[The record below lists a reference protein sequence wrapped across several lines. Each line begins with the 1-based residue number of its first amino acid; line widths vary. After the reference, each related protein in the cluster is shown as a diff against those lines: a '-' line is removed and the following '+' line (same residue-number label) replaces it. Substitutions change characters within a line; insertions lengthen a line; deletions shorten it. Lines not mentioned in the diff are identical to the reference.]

1 MTQTALS
8 RLILVPIALLLA
20 LSPALSGHAL
30 PTPIPV
36 PPLRTRATLLVD
48 STNQIFLLRGV
59 EMPGLEVAN
68 PGQSDLDAQ
77 HAMTALTFRIIQQR
91 WNMNAVRLPVSA
103 AIWRRDGQAYLD
115 QIAAVAAAA
124 NQEKLV
130 VILAAYGDARSGAAV
145 DTGLPGSDVA
155 AFWTACAAFF
165 KSTPGLVFALYNE
178 PSTRSIPGS
187 SPSAHRAA
195 DWRIWL
201 SGGAI
206 AGGQTA
212 VGMQALVDAIRSTG
226 AQQIISAPGFQD
238 SLEFQG
244 FGPDYYIR
252 DSNVIYETHPF
263 YDHGTTAGDWD
274 ANLAGVAGQFPIY
287 AGAWGMP
294 FGHADAACSAIP
306 AGVPQATDL
315 LFQTVAYFDQHNI
328 SWTAADFEPGSL
340 IRNFTD
346 DAATTLDQ
354 QWTCDASNDP
364 QNGIGQFILLFM
376 TGDPA
381 GFGSIDPSQIASA
394 AGGPAEPVAPGQI
407 ISIFGQ
413 LIGPQNSVGAQLDA
427 SGNIARLLGDTQV
440 FFDGIPAPMFLAG
453 YFQVNVQVP
462 YEVAGEAAAK
472 VQLVFRGVPSNLIQ
486 LPLVDAA
493 PGLLVPLASTD
504 AAAFNQDGTLN
515 SASNAAARGSIL
527 TVFATG
533 CGQTS
538 PASAT
543 GVPAQLPPPLPAL
556 PLTLTVANL
565 QAEILFAGAAPG
577 LVGATQINLRIPPDV
592 PVESPPAR
600 APLIL
605 TVDGHASRA
614 GITFWIQ

>member
-1 MTQTALS
+1 M
-8 RLILVPIALLLA
+8 ALLFA
-20 LSPALSGHAL
+20 LLPALSGHAL

-36 PPLRTRATLLVD
+36 PPLRVRGVLLAD
-48 STNQIFLLRGV
+48 STNQTFLLRGV
-59 EMPGLEVAN
+59 DMPGLEVAN
-68 PGQSDLDAQ
+68 PGQPDIDAKR
-77 HAMTALTFRIIQQR
+77 AMTALTFRIIQQR

-103 AIWRRDGQAYLD
+103 AIWRRDGKAYLD
-115 QIAAVAAAA
+115 QIATVAGAA
-124 NQEKLV
+124 NQENLV
-130 VILAAYGDARSGAAV
+130 VILAAYGDARSGAAA
-145 DTGLPGSDVA
+145 DTGLPGSDLA

-165 KSTPGLVFALYNE
+165 RNTPGLVFGLYNE

-187 SPSAHRAA
+187 SPAAHRAA

-212 VGMQALVDAIRSTG
+212 VGMQALVDAIRSAG
-226 AQQIISAPGFQD
+226 AQQVIAAPGFHD

-252 DSNVIYETHPF
+252 DANVIYETHPF
-263 YDHGTTAGDWD
+263 YDHGTTEAEWD
-274 ANLAGVAGQFPIY
+274 ANLAGVAGIVPVY

-294 FGHADAACSAIP
+294 FGHADSACSAIP
-306 AGVPQATDL
+306 TGVPQATDL
-315 LFQTVAYFDQHNI
+315 LFRTVAYFDRRSI
-328 SWTAADFEPGSL
+328 SWTVADFEGASL
-340 IRNFTD
+340 IQNFTD
-346 DAATTLDQ
+346 YTATSLNQ
-354 QWTCDASNDP
+354 QWTCDAANNP
-364 QNGIGQFILLFM
+364 QTGIGQFILLLM

-381 GFGSIDPSQIASA
+381 GFGSLDPSQIASA
-394 AGGPAEPVAPGQI
+394 SGGPAAPVAPGQI
-407 ISIFGQ
+407 ISIYGQ
-413 LIGPQNSVGAQLDA
+413 LIGPQNPLGAQLDA
-427 SGNIARLLGDTQV
+427 LGNISRLLGDTQV

-472 VQLVFRGVPSNLIQ
+472 VQLVFRGVPSNVIQ
-486 LPLVDAA
+486 LPLADSA
-493 PGLLVPLASTD
+493 PGLLVPLATTD

-515 SASNAAARGSIL
+515 SASNAAPRGSIL

-543 GVPAQLPPPLPAL
+543 GVPAQLPPPAPAL
-556 PLTLTVANL
+556 PVTLTIANRP
-565 QAEILFAGAAPG
+565 AEILFAGAAPG

-592 PVESPPAR
+592 PVESPPGR
-600 APLIL
+600 ALLIL
-605 TVDGHASRA
+605 AVGGHASRP
-614 GITFWIQ
+614 GITFWIK

>member
-1 MTQTALS
+1 M
-8 RLILVPIALLLA
+8 ALLLA

-36 PPLRTRATLLVD
+36 PPLRTRGILLAD
-48 STNQIFLLRGV
+48 STNQTFLLRGV
-59 EMPGLEVAN
+59 RMPGLEVAI
-68 PGQSDLDAQ
+68 PGPPDIDAQ
-77 HAMTALTFRIIQQR
+77 RAMTALTFRIIQQR

-103 AIWRRDGQAYLD
+103 AIWRRDGKAYLD
-115 QIAAVAAAA
+115 RIAAVAAAA
-124 NQEKLV
+124 NQENLV
-130 VILAAYGDARSGAAV
+130 VVLAAYGDARSGAAV
-145 DTGLPGSDVA
+145 DTGLPGSDLV
-155 AFWTACAAFF
+155 AFWTAGAAFF
-165 KSTPGLVFALYNE
+165 KNTPGLVFALYNE

-187 SPSAHRAA
+187 SPSVHRAA
-195 DWRIWL
+195 DWRTWL

-226 AQQIISAPGFQD
+226 AQQIIAAPGFQD

-263 YDHGTTAGDWD
+263 YDHGTTDAEWD
-274 ANLAGVAGQFPIY
+274 ANLAGVGGKFPVY

-294 FGHADAACSAIP
+294 FGHPASACTTIP

-315 LFQTVAYFDQHNI
+315 LFRTVAYFDRRSI
-328 SWTAADFEPGSL
+328 SWTVADFEPGSL
-340 IRNFTD
+340 IQNSTD
-346 DAATTLDQ
+346 DAATALNQ
-354 QWTCDASNDP
+354 QWTCDATNSP
-364 QNGIGQFILLFM
+364 QTGIGQFILLLM

-381 GFGSIDPSQIASA
+381 GFGSLDPSQIASA
-394 AGGPAEPVAPGQI
+394 SGGPAEPVAPGQI
-407 ISIFGQ
+407 ISVYGQ
-413 LIGPQNSVGAQLDA
+413 LIGPQNPMGAQLDA
-427 SGNIARLLGDTQV
+427 SGNIARLLGETQV

-453 YFQVNVQVP
+453 YYQVNVQVP

-472 VQLVFRGVPSNLIQ
+472 VQLVYRGVPSNLIE
-486 LPLVDAA
+486 LPLADSA
-493 PGLLVPLASTD
+493 PGLLVPLATTD

-543 GVPAQLPPPLPAL
+543 GVPAQLPLAAPAL
-556 PLTLTVANL
+556 PVTLTIANL

-577 LVGATQINLRIPPDV
+577 LVGATQINARIPLDV
-592 PVESPPAR
+592 PVESLPGKAS
-600 APLIL
+600 LIL
-605 TVDGHASRA
+605 AVGSHASRI
-614 GITFWIQ
+614 GITFWIK

>member
-1 MTQTALS
+1 
-8 RLILVPIALLLA
+8 
-20 LSPALSGHAL
+20 
-30 PTPIPV
+30 
-36 PPLRTRATLLVD
+36 
-48 STNQIFLLRGV
+48 
-59 EMPGLEVAN
+59 MPGLEAAN
-68 PGQSDLDAQ
+68 PGQPDIDAKR
-77 HAMTALTFRIIQQR
+77 AMTAFTFRIIQQR

-103 AIWRRDGQAYLD
+103 AIWRRDGKAYLD
-115 QIAAVAAAA
+115 QIGAVAAAA
-124 NQEKLV
+124 NQENLV

-145 DTGLPGSDVA
+145 DTGLPGGDLA

-165 KSTPGLVFALYNE
+165 KNTPGLVFALYNE

-226 AQQIISAPGFQD
+226 APQIIAVPGFHD
-238 SLEFQG
+238 SLGYQG
-244 FGPDYYIR
+244 FGPDYYIS
-252 DSNVIYETHPF
+252 DANVIYETHPF
-263 YDHGTTAGDWD
+263 YDHGTTAGEWD
-274 ANLAGVAGQFPIY
+274 SSLAGVAGTFPVY

-294 FGHADAACSAIP
+294 FGHPDSACSAIP
-306 AGVPQATDL
+306 TGVPQATDL
-315 LFQTVAYFDQHNI
+315 LFQTVAYFDQRSI
-328 SWTAADFEPGSL
+328 SWTVADFEPGSL
-340 IRNFTD
+340 IQNFTD
-346 DAATTLDQ
+346 DAATNLNQ
-354 QWTCDASNDP
+354 QWACDATNNP
-364 QNGIGQFILLFM
+364 QNGIGQFILLLM

-394 AGGPAEPVAPGQI
+394 AGGPVAPVAPGQI
-407 ISIFGQ
+407 ISIYGQ
-413 LIGPQNSVGAQLDA
+413 LIGPQNSVGAQLDT
-427 SGNIARLLGDTQV
+427 SGNITRLLGDTQV

-472 VQLVFRGVPSNLIQ
+472 VQLVYRGVPSNLIQ
-486 LPLVDAA
+486 LPLADAA
-493 PGLLVPLASTD
+493 PGLLVPLATTD
-504 AAAFNQDGTLN
+504 AAALNQDGTLN
-515 SASNAAARGSIL
+515 SESNAAGRGSIL

-543 GVPAQLPPPLPAL
+543 GVPAPLPPPLPAL
-556 PLTLTVANL
+556 PLTLTVATV
-565 QAEILFAGAAPG
+565 QTEILFAGAAPG

-592 PVESPPAR
+592 PVGSPPAK
-600 APLIL
+600 ASLIL
-605 TVDGHASRA
+605 VVDGHASRF
-614 GITFWIQ
+614 GITFWIK